1 MLNNGFAI
9 LDSEDSVDKELFSI
23 NSQAVLSENNKNQ
36 ILSLQ
41 SNNGNENKDYDNNN
55 IDDFFT
61 STQYNICY

>member
-61 STQYNICY
+61 STQ

>member
-61 STQYNICY
+61 ST